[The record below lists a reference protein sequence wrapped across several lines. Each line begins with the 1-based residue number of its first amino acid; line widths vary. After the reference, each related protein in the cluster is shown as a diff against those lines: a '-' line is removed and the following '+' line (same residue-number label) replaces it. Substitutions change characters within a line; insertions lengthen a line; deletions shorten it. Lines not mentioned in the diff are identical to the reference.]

1 MQRALTGIQ
10 PSGAIHLGN
19 WLGALRP
26 AIALQERYRTFYFI
40 ADLHALTSTEDPA
53 KLRHS
58 TREIAATFLALGL
71 DLERATLY
79 RQSDVPEVCEL
90 AWVLGCTIPVGV
102 LDRGH
107 AVKAARDGGR
117 EPNVGT
123 LFYPVL
129 MAADILLYDANVVPV
144 GKDQKQHVE
153 IARDL
158 ALKVNHRFGDDTLVV
173 PEVAI
178 QEAVGVVPGLDG
190 KKMSKSYGNAI
201 NLWDPPKQLRKRV
214 MQIVSDSR
222 EVADVKDPDTCNIFA
237 LYRVI
242 AEPAEVES
250 LRAQYLAG
258 GMGYGVAKQA
268 VYDVLERQLAAPRE
282 RYQELM
288 AHPTDLDDA
297 LAEGARRAR
306 LAAATT
312 MERVR
317 SRAGL
322 R

>member
-26 AIALQERYRTFYFI
+26 AIALQERYDTFYFI
-40 ADLHALTSTEDPA
+40 ADLHALTTTEDPV

-58 TREIAATFLALGL
+58 TREIAATFIALGL
-71 DLERATLY
+71 DLERATVY

-129 MAADILLYDANVVPV
+129 MAADILLYDANIVPV

-222 EVADVKDPDTCNIFA
+222 EVADVKDPETCNIFA
-237 LYRVI
+237 LYKVI
-242 AEPAEVES
+242 AEPAEIES

-268 VYDVLERQLAAPRE
+268 VYDVLERQLAGPRE

-288 AHPTDLDDA
+288 AHPTHLDDA
-297 LAEGARRAR
+297 LADGARRAR
-306 LAAATT
+306 VAAAAT